1 MNRDKIGTQTCYIH
15 QCTKRY
21 VDVHSMSVS
30 QSCLCS
36 FLCNPYIHFKFPKF
50 FIYLYIYTTLVCLL
64 FGTVIPTSFKILMEM
79 FLLPCFTV
87 FLLYRKSIKPYSS
100 TIWEFCA
107 VQLRLYGC
115 VGPSHFHS
123 QYARWRVGIQK
134 NTADSGNRVDQ
145 HL

>member
-50 FIYLYIYTTLVCLL
+50 FIYLYIY
-64 FGTVIPTSFKILMEM
+64 
-79 FLLPCFTV
+79 
-87 FLLYRKSIKPYSS
+87 
-100 TIWEFCA
+100 
-107 VQLRLYGC
+107 
-115 VGPSHFHS
+115 
-123 QYARWRVGIQK
+123 
-134 NTADSGNRVDQ
+134 NVDIDAY
-145 HL
+145 

>member
-50 FIYLYIYTTLVCLL
+50 FIYL
-64 FGTVIPTSFKILMEM
+64 
-79 FLLPCFTV
+79 
-87 FLLYRKSIKPYSS
+87 LYVY
-100 TIWEFCA
+100 
-107 VQLRLYGC
+107 
-115 VGPSHFHS
+115 
-123 QYARWRVGIQK
+123 YARTFKMNYVI
-134 NTADSGNRVDQ
+134 AIYV
-145 HL
+145 HVLH

>member
-50 FIYLYIYTTLVCLL
+50 FIYLCMYVFDCWVYMCRGFLH
-64 FGTVIPTSFKILMEM
+64 FSVIINSQENDDNSNGASNSFSSIAAFSIVTS
-79 FLLPCFTV
+79 TS
-87 FLLYRKSIKPYSS
+87 Y
-100 TIWEFCA
+100 
-107 VQLRLYGC
+107 
-115 VGPSHFHS
+115 FHMIAF
-123 QYARWRVGIQK
+123 Y
-134 NTADSGNRVDQ
+134 
-145 HL
+145 

>member
-50 FIYLYIYTTLVCLL
+50 FIYFIYRCFCYNSGVITTTETTDKVY
-64 FGTVIPTSFKILMEM
+64 TISD
-79 FLLPCFTV
+79 LP
-87 FLLYRKSIKPYSS
+87 YM
-100 TIWEFCA
+100 
-107 VQLRLYGC
+107 
-115 VGPSHFHS
+115 
-123 QYARWRVGIQK
+123 
-134 NTADSGNRVDQ
+134 VD
-145 HL
+145 L

>member
-50 FIYLYIYTTLVCLL
+50 FIYLLLLLLLLL
-64 FGTVIPTSFKILMEM
+64 FLKKRNSITI
-79 FLLPCFTV
+79 
-87 FLLYRKSIKPYSS
+87 KSMKLNLCMWKCII
-100 TIWEFCA
+100 TNW
-107 VQLRLYGC
+107 
-115 VGPSHFHS
+115 
-123 QYARWRVGIQK
+123 GIE
-134 NTADSGNRVDQ
+134 V
-145 HL
+145 

>member
-50 FIYLYIYTTLVCLL
+50 LFTCNKKMKNMGKNVKSTFLILRISYITDQPIFVSWLFFHLDTIKSGINFKLKVKMKNILIYG
-64 FGTVIPTSFKILMEM
+64 FQWG
-79 FLLPCFTV
+79 
-87 FLLYRKSIKPYSS
+87 
-100 TIWEFCA
+100 
-107 VQLRLYGC
+107 
-115 VGPSHFHS
+115 
-123 QYARWRVGIQK
+123 
-134 NTADSGNRVDQ
+134 
-145 HL
+145 